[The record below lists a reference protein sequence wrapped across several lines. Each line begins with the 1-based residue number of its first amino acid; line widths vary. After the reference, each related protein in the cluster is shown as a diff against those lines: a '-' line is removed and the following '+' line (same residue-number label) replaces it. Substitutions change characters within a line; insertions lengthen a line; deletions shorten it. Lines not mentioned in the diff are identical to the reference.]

1 VKGISLQDICRGV
14 RGQVD
19 LAPAVRQ
26 FIELTLATV
35 DNPQFTYL
43 ITPHWGSRAL
53 SRVIIN
59 NNDVGAVSLSPLFSG
74 EGISNRPLVLNFN
87 KSLIGRRGDY
97 ARALRGGYDSVV
109 YVGNGDYTNAQLL
122 VGDLTVK
129 ARGLPTEIPVFYT
142 KAGVSGLGIRY
153 SVDFTLRNELYYDL
167 VITREGDLPYLVV
180 MGFNISPL
188 FLGIDNCR
196 LVDVLVNTAKAIASP
211 DLRLNYVIHVA
222 VNDEWG
228 NPRFPPLYWGFS
240 TVNFIEGTLPKLS
253 TDLTPL
259 VYIYIDSV
267 GDYVDVKAPEEV
279 RGALNEDLGSLTFM
293 ESPGILPDNYG
304 YWPILIKRSEPGT
317 PGITPDVGELLRRV
331 LSKLET
337 DPQWF
342 MNRVSE
348 LFARDVEQA
357 FSAGGIGELARR
369 INPDNASTIK
379 GTLIKYVYSRMRD
392 TISRVNLLNLTGAEP
407 MVNITTGEVYLD
419 APGDAAEAELMNL
432 RLSILDKVR
441 ALLVK

>member
-1 VKGISLQDICRGV
+1 VRGVSLQDICRGV

-59 NNDVGAVSLSPLFSG
+59 NDVGGVSLSPLFSG
-74 EGISNRPLVLNFN
+74 EGVSNRPLILNFN

-109 YVGNGDYTNAQLL
+109 YVGDGGYAGAQLL

-129 ARGLPTEIPVFYT
+129 ARGLPTEIPVLYV
-142 KAGVSGLGIRY
+142 KAGVSGLGIKY
-153 SVDFTLRNELYYDL
+153 SVDFTIRNELYYDL
-167 VITREGDLPYLVV
+167 VIIKEGDSPYLVV
-180 MGFNISPL
+180 MGFNVSPL
-188 FLGIDNCR
+188 FLGIDSCG
-196 LVDVLVNTAKAIASP
+196 LVNALVSVAKAIASP
-211 DLRLNYVIHVA
+211 DLRLSYVIHVA
-222 VNDEWG
+222 INDEWG

-240 TVNFIEGTLPKLS
+240 TINFIEGTLPKLS

-259 VYIYIDSV
+259 IYIYVDSV
-267 GDYVDVKAPEEV
+267 GDYVDVEAPEEV
-279 RGALNEDLGSLTFM
+279 RGALGEGLGSLTFT

-304 YWPILIKRSEPGT
+304 YWPILIRRGEPG
-317 PGITPDVGELLRRV
+317 DVGVTSDFNGLVRSLLGR
-331 LSKLET
+331 LESN
-337 DPQWF
+337 PQGF
-342 MNRVSE
+342 INRVSG
-348 LFARDVEQA
+348 LFARHVEQA
-357 FSAGGIGELARR
+357 FNASGIGELVRR
-369 INPDNASTIK
+369 VNPDNASVIK
-379 GTLIKYVYSRMRD
+379 GMVVKYVYNRVRD
-392 TISRVNLLNLTGAEP
+392 TISRVNLLSLNNAEP

-432 RLSILDKVR
+432 RLSILDKVK